1 LCVSSRVRA
10 RRCCAESELA
20 VRGLCK
26 AGQDGLPALAVAL
39 PCLGGFCAEPF
50 PAAMLEVDA
59 GLAAL
64 VGEGDLDL
72 RGRPVLLAA
81 RPPGE
86 DETMGRLVGDDV
98 GPLQLLALRRPL
110 VDPAAGFALEDDGL
124 GRVAGL
130 VLLDRVLAER
140 PPVGDPLGERLERV
154 LDRTVDRD
162 GALDRLRLRC
172 LRAHPFLPSSF
183 AIALKAARASLQKSS
198 KESRSSPRPL

>member
-1 LCVSSRVRA
+1 RSWDASTSAPLRTPT
-10 RRCCAESELA
+10 RCSDPELA
-20 VRGLCK
+20 VRVLCE
-26 AGQDGLPALAVAL
+26 AGQDRLPALAVAL
-39 PCLGGFCAEPF
+39 PCLGSFCAEPF

-64 VGEGDLDL
+64 VDEGDLDL
-72 RGRPVLLAA
+72 RRRPVLLAA

-110 VDPAAGFALEDDGL
+110 VDPAAGAALEDDGL
-124 GRVAGL
+124 GWVAGL

-172 LRAHPFLPSSF
+172 LRAHPFLLSSS

-198 KESRSSPRPL
+198 K